1 MLYALGSPLL
11 FAALL
16 LGLIVGVVAHGLAQA
31 LVAITMAA
39 PGTGS
44 AGRQGDR
51 AARARRTLDP
61 RRHLDPFGTVA
72 AAIAGVGW
80 ARPLEPDGWRPRAG
94 RLGTLV
100 AAGVGAN
107 LALAA
112 VALAG
117 YVATGGDAAAL
128 GQLGVSD
135 VVFGRAVPTDPVQT
149 LLLGFGIENLAIGL
163 LSLVP
168 LPPLDGG
175 RLLFALAPRS
185 RGWQQAEYRLV
196 EQNWGLGILLVLLLL
211 PLAAGVPLL
220 LFLLDTVAQLLLGW
234 AG

>member
-1 MLYALGSPLL
+1 MLYALRTPLL

-16 LGLIVGVVAHGLAQA
+16 LGLVVGAVAHGLAQA
-31 LVAITMAA
+31 LV
-39 PGTGS
+39 GV
-44 AGRQGDR
+44 RHGDR
-51 AARARRTLDP
+51 AARSRRTVDP

-80 ARPLEPDGWRPRAG
+80 ARPLEPDGWRPRPG
-94 RLGTLV
+94 RVGAVV
-100 AAGVGAN
+100 AAGAGAN
-107 LALAA
+107 LVLAA
-112 VALAG
+112 AALAG
-117 YVATGGDAAAL
+117 YVAAGGDGAAL
-128 GQLGVSD
+128 GQLGISD
-135 VVFGRAVPTDPVQT
+135 VVLGRAVPADPLQT
-149 LLLGFGIENLAIGL
+149 VLLGFGIENLAIGL

-196 EQNWGLGILLVLLLL
+196 EQNWGLGVLLVLLLI

-220 LFLLDTVAQLLLGW
+220 LFLLDTVAHLLLGW